1 MKKTNKV
8 DAQVSLFRAN
18 VVLSALAA
26 LALALPVNVQAIDD
40 FEFPPISYSDTKP
53 NDRITKLQS
62 DTESGKVKFTEK
74 SEKDFVAA
82 LLKELD
88 IPASSQALVFSKTSL
103 QSDMISPGQ
112 PRAIY
117 FNEEVYFG
125 WTRNRDLEL
134 MAAEPKLGVT
144 FYLISRDKKTSKL
157 SYEQHTDECFSCHAS
172 GRTGG
177 RPGMV
182 VRSVL
187 ADAKGFPIFSAGSY
201 TTDQSSPIAERWGGW
216 YVSGQHGE
224 LRHMGNAIAIEVD
237 KGKGAEIDRE
247 AGANKD
253 MGELEEF
260 SDPTD
265 YLVPSSD
272 IISLMVL
279 EHQVG
284 MHNRLIEGNYVVR
297 KAVYRDREI
306 SRELGEN
313 RKGFSDTTKRIIDH
327 QADRILNY
335 LLFANEVRLEG
346 GGIDSD
352 SSFVEDFQHN
362 AKVSKDGRS
371 LKDFQLLN
379 RIFKYRCSYMIYSSS
394 FESLPKPLK
403 AKVYQ
408 RLGEV
413 LKGDDTSNEYSYLK
427 TSERKRILTILVE
440 TLPDAPADWKG
451 AEVKKVV
458 AK

>member
-1 MKKTNKV
+1 MKTAPNRF
-8 DAQVSLFRAN
+8 SLFKTSA
-18 VVLSALAA
+18 LLTGMIALAA
-26 LALALPVNVQAIDD
+26 PQALQAIDD

-53 NDRITKLQS
+53 NDRITQLQS
-62 DTESGKVKFTEK
+62 DTQSGKLKFTQK
-74 SEKDFVAA
+74 TEKDFVGA
-82 LLKELD
+82 LLKELN

-103 QSDMISPGQ
+103 QTSAINPGQ

-144 FYLISRDKKTSKL
+144 FYLIHRDPKSSKL

-201 TTDQSSPIAERWGGW
+201 TTDQSSPIAQRWGGW
-216 YVSGQHGE
+216 YVTGHHGE

-237 KGKGAEIDRE
+237 KGNGAEIDRE
-247 AGANKD
+247 AGANMD
-253 MGELEEF
+253 ELDEF
-260 SDPTD
+260 IDPTD
-265 YLVPSSD
+265 YLVPDSD
-272 IISLMVL
+272 IVALMVL

-297 KAVYRDREI
+297 KAIYRDQEI

-327 QADRILNY
+327 QSERILNY
-335 LLFANEVRLEG
+335 LLFANEVKLTG
-346 GGIDSD
+346 GGLDSD
-352 SSFVEDFQHN
+352 STFVEDFQHN

-371 LKDFQLLN
+371 LKDFQLLS

-403 AKVYQ
+403 NKVYR
-408 RLGEV
+408 RLGDV
-413 LKGDDTSNEYSYLK
+413 LTGKDTSNEYAYLK
-427 TSERKRILTILVE
+427 ESERKRILNILIE
-440 TLPDAPADWKG
+440 TLPDAPASWKKG
-451 AEVKKVV
+451 ERAKQVTVK
-458 AK
+458 

>member
-1 MKKTNKV
+1 MKPVEIRLVEKFRKTSAV
-8 DAQVSLFRAN
+8 
-18 VVLSALAA
+18 SALIA
-26 LALALPVNVQAIDD
+26 LCMTSVAQAIDD
-40 FEFPPISYSDTKP
+40 FEFPPISYSDTTP
-53 NDRITKLQS
+53 NDRITQLQS
-62 DTESGKVKFTEK
+62 DTKTGKLKFKQKTEK
-74 SEKDFVAA
+74 AFVGA
-82 LLKELD
+82 LLKELN

-103 QSDMISPGQ
+103 QTSGISPGQ

-117 FNEEVYFG
+117 FNEEIYFG

-134 MAAEPKLGVT
+134 MASEPKLGIT
-144 FYLISRDKKTSKL
+144 FYLIHRDMKSSKL
-157 SYEQHTDECFSCHAS
+157 SYEQHTDECFSCHAA

-216 YVSGQHGE
+216 YVTGNHGE

-237 KGKGAEIDRE
+237 KGNGAEIDRE
-247 AGANKD
+247 AGAN
-253 MGELEEF
+253 MEELDDF
-260 SDPTD
+260 IDPTD
-265 YLVPSSD
+265 YLVPDSD
-272 IISLMVL
+272 IVALMVL

-297 KAVYRDREI
+297 KAIYRDQEI
-306 SRELGEN
+306 SRELGEK

-327 QADRILNY
+327 QAERILNY
-335 LLFANEVRLEG
+335 LLFANEVKLDG

-352 SSFVEDFQHN
+352 SSFTEDFQHN
-362 AKVSKDGRS
+362 ARVTKDGRS
-371 LKDFQLLN
+371 LKDFQLLT
-379 RIFKYRCSYMIYSSS
+379 RIFKYRCSYMIYSTA

-403 AKVYQ
+403 SKVYR
-408 RLGEV
+408 RLGEI
-413 LKGDDTSNEYSYLK
+413 LTGKDTSNEYAYL
-427 TSERKRILTILVE
+427 TESERDRILSILVE
-440 TLPDAPADWKG
+440 TLPDAPADWVSGGK
-451 AEVKKVV
+451 AKKVAV

>member
-1 MKKTNKV
+1 MKLARIRLFGSRSKT
-8 DAQVSLFRAN
+8 AL
-18 VVLSALAA
+18 LSALITLIGVPAS
-26 LALALPVNVQAIDD
+26 QAIDD

-53 NDRITKLQS
+53 NDRITQLQS
-62 DTESGKVKFTEK
+62 DTKTGKLKFTQKGEK
-74 SEKDFVAA
+74 AFVGA
-82 LLKELD
+82 LLKELK

-103 QSDMISPGQ
+103 QTSAINPGQ

-144 FYLISRDKKTSKL
+144 FYLIHRDQKSSKL
-157 SYEQHTDECFSCHAS
+157 SYEQHTDECFSCHAA

-237 KGKGAEIDRE
+237 KGNGAEIDRE

-253 MGELEEF
+253 MEELEEF
-260 SDPTD
+260 IDPTD

-272 IISLMVL
+272 IIALMVL

-297 KAVYRDREI
+297 KAVYRDQEI
-306 SRELGEN
+306 SRELGEK

-327 QADRILNY
+327 QAERILNY
-335 LLFANEVRLEG
+335 LLFANEVMLTG
-346 GGIDSD
+346 GGLDSD

-362 AKVSKDGRS
+362 AKVTKEGRS
-371 LKDFQLLN
+371 LKDFQLLT

-403 AKVYQ
+403 SKIYQ
-408 RLGEV
+408 RLGNI
-413 LKGDDTSNEYSYLK
+413 LTGKDTSNQFAYL
-427 TSERKRILTILVE
+427 TESERERILSILVE
-440 TLPDAPADWKG
+440 TLPDAPANWKSG
-451 AEVKKVV
+451 IVKKVV
-458 AK
+458 GAE

>member
-1 MKKTNKV
+1 MKPATIRFSQFKAT
-8 DAQVSLFRAN
+8 
-18 VVLSALAA
+18 ALAITFFA
-26 LALALPVNVQAIDD
+26 LAIMQGVQAIDD

-53 NDRITKLQS
+53 NDRITQLQT
-62 DTESGKVKFTEK
+62 DTESGKLKFTQKTER
-74 SEKDFVAA
+74 DFVGA

-103 QSDMISPGQ
+103 QTSAINPGQ

-144 FYLISRDKKTSKL
+144 FYLIHRDPKNSKL
-157 SYEQHTDECFSCHAS
+157 SYEQHTDECFSCHAA

-216 YVSGQHGE
+216 YVTGQHGE

-237 KGKGAEIDRE
+237 KGNGAEIDRE

-253 MGELEEF
+253 MEELEEF
-260 SDPTD
+260 IDPTD

-272 IISLMVL
+272 IIALMVL

-297 KAVYRDREI
+297 KAIYRDQEI
-306 SRELGEN
+306 SRELGEK

-327 QADRILNY
+327 QAERILNY
-335 LLFANEVRLEG
+335 LLFANEVKLTG
-346 GGIDSD
+346 GGLDSK

-362 AKVSKDGRS
+362 ARVSKDGRS
-371 LKDFQLLN
+371 LKDFQLLS

-403 AKVYQ
+403 AKIYQ
-408 RLGEV
+408 RLGSI
-413 LKGDDTSNEYSYLK
+413 LTGKDTSNQYAYLK
-427 TSERKRILTILVE
+427 ESERRRILNILIE
-440 TLPDAPADWKG
+440 TLPDAPASWKSDG
-451 AEVKKVV
+451 KVKKVA

>member
-1 MKKTNKV
+1 MK
-8 DAQVSLFRAN
+8 
-18 VVLSALAA
+18 
-26 LALALPVNVQAIDD
+26 PVNIRLFGICNKSVLLPALFTMCVAPAMLAIDD
-40 FEFPPISYSDTKP
+40 FEFPPISYSDTSP
-53 NDRITKLQS
+53 NDRITQLQS
-62 DTESGKVKFTEK
+62 DTKTGKLKFTQKTEK
-74 SEKDFVAA
+74 EFVGA
-82 LLKELD
+82 LLKELN

-103 QSDMISPGQ
+103 QTSAINPGQ

-117 FNEEVYFG
+117 FNEEIYFG

-134 MAAEPKLGVT
+134 MASEPKLGIT
-144 FYLISRDKKTSKL
+144 FYLIHRDPKSSKL
-157 SYEQHTDECFSCHAS
+157 SYEQHTDECFSCHAA

-201 TTDQSSPIAERWGGW
+201 TTDQSSPIAQRWGGW

-237 KGKGAEIDRE
+237 KGNGAEIDRE

-253 MGELEEF
+253 MEELEEF
-260 SDPTD
+260 IDPTD

-272 IISLMVL
+272 IVALMVL

-297 KAVYRDREI
+297 KAIYRDQEI
-306 SRELGEN
+306 SRELGEK
-313 RKGFSDTTKRIIDH
+313 RKGFSDTTRRIIDH
-327 QADRILNY
+327 QAERILNY
-335 LLFANEVRLEG
+335 LLFANEVRLDG

-352 SSFVEDFQHN
+352 ATFVEDFQHN

-371 LKDFQLLN
+371 LKDFQLLT
-379 RIFKYRCSYMIYSSS
+379 RIFKYRCSYMIYSTA
-394 FESLPKPLK
+394 FKSLPKPLK
-403 AKVYQ
+403 NKVYQ
-408 RLGEV
+408 RLGAV
-413 LKGDDTSNEYSYLK
+413 LTGKDTSNEYAYLK
-427 TSERKRILTILVE
+427 ESERARILNILVE
-440 TLPDAPADWKG
+440 TLPGVPANWKSAG
-451 AEVKKVV
+451 K
-458 AK
+458 AKQVTAAK

>member
-1 MKKTNKV
+1 MKTAPNRF
-8 DAQVSLFRAN
+8 SLFKT
-18 VVLSALAA
+18 SALLTSMIAVAA
-26 LALALPVNVQAIDD
+26 PQASQAIDD

-53 NDRITKLQS
+53 NDRITQLQT
-62 DTESGKVKFTEK
+62 DTQSGKLKFTQK
-74 SEKDFVAA
+74 TEKDFVGA
-82 LLKELD
+82 LLKELN

-103 QSDMISPGQ
+103 QTSAINPGQ

-144 FYLISRDKKTSKL
+144 FYLIHRDPKSSKL

-201 TTDQSSPIAERWGGW
+201 TTDQSSPIAQRWGGW
-216 YVSGQHGE
+216 YVTGHHGE

-237 KGKGAEIDRE
+237 KGNGAEIDRE
-247 AGANKD
+247 AGANMD
-253 MGELEEF
+253 ELDEF
-260 SDPTD
+260 IDPTD
-265 YLVPSSD
+265 YLVPDSD
-272 IISLMVL
+272 IVALMVL

-297 KAVYRDREI
+297 KAVYRDQEI

-327 QADRILNY
+327 QAERILNY
-335 LLFANEVRLEG
+335 LLFANEVKLTG
-346 GGIDSD
+346 GGLDSD
-352 SSFVEDFQHN
+352 STFVEDFQHN

-371 LKDFQLLN
+371 LKDFQLLS

-394 FESLPKPLK
+394 FASLPKPLK
-403 AKVYQ
+403 NKVYR
-408 RLGEV
+408 RLGDV
-413 LKGDDTSNEYSYLK
+413 LTGKDTSNEYAYLK
-427 TSERKRILTILVE
+427 ESERKRILNILVE
-440 TLPDAPADWKG
+440 TLPDAPASWKKG
-451 AEVKKVV
+451 EQAKQVTVK
-458 AK
+458 

>member
-1 MKKTNKV
+1 MKLRLSVTFGQAAGLLSVLLMSTSPK
-8 DAQVSLFRAN
+8 ARA
-18 VVLSALAA
+18 V
-26 LALALPVNVQAIDD
+26 DD

-53 NDRITKLQS
+53 NDRITQLQS
-62 DTESGKVKFTEK
+62 DTKTGKLKFTQK
-74 SEKDFVAA
+74 TEKDFVGA
-82 LLKELD
+82 LLKELN
-88 IPASSQALVFSKTSL
+88 IPFSSQALVFSKTSL
-103 QSDMISPGQ
+103 QSSAINPGQ

-134 MAAEPKLGVT
+134 MAAEPNLGIT
-144 FYLISRDKKTSKL
+144 FYLIHRDPKTSKL
-157 SYEQHTDECFSCHAS
+157 SYEQHTDECFSCHAA

-216 YVSGQHGE
+216 YVTGHHGE

-237 KGKGAEIDRE
+237 KGNGAEIDRE
-247 AGANKD
+247 AGANMD
-253 MGELEEF
+253 ELDEF
-260 SDPTD
+260 IDPTD
-265 YLVPSSD
+265 YLVPDSD
-272 IISLMVL
+272 IVALMVL

-297 KAVYRDREI
+297 KAIYRDQEI
-306 SRELGEN
+306 SRELGEK
-313 RKGFSDTTKRIIDH
+313 RKGFSDTTRRIIDH

-335 LLFANEVRLEG
+335 LLFANEVKLDG

-352 SSFVEDFQHN
+352 SPFVEDFQHN
-362 AKVSKDGRS
+362 AQLSKDGRS
-371 LKDFQLLN
+371 LKDFQLLT
-379 RIFKYRCSYMIYSSS
+379 RIFKYRCSYMIYSSA

-403 AKVYQ
+403 SKVYQ
-408 RLGEV
+408 RLGAV
-413 LKGDDTSNEYSYLK
+413 LSGMDTSNEYAYLK
-427 TSERKRILTILVE
+427 ESERERILDILIE
-440 TLPDAPADWKG
+440 TLPDAPAKWKELQAG
-451 AEVKKVV
+451 GKNKKVAG